1 MEITLPWPPSLN
13 HYYRHVGPKVL
24 ISKEGRQYRRKV
36 AKQLGNYEN
45 LTMYECPIEL
55 SMELYPPDNRKR
67 DVDNSLKSCLDAV
80 GTTDSDTAIAA
91 DSVRFH
97 TAIARMSAVADPLL
111 AKPALSK
118 PIVSADAANVGSEYN
133 LRELKKMTTS
143 DENDS
148 SNTAGEASSIT
159 VDCVDMA
166 ADTVGTTGGQYDR

>member
-13 HYYRHVGPKVL
+13 HYYRHGGPKVL

-80 GTTDSDTAIAA
+80 GTTDSDTANA
-91 DSVRFH
+91 H
-97 TAIARMSAVADPLL
+97 TSAIADPTDI
-111 AKPALSK
+111 AGQKPALSQ
-118 PIVSADAANVGSEYN
+118 PTVSA
-133 LRELKKMTTS
+133 
-143 DENDS
+143 
-148 SNTAGEASSIT
+148 GE
-159 VDCVDMA
+159 
-166 ADTVGTTGGQYDR
+166 QYD